1 MTSTCFQVL
10 FSRKLVS
17 LYILCWWL
25 QRDKIH
31 IRKRLPRHLKGI
43 MAPNG
48 QPCSKATSEKG
59 NHGTLGLL
67 RGSCSHDA
75 WRRPAGKK
83 AEAFQCHWLHGRQI
97 GNIDLW
103 FAYVCLYVCMYVSI
117 YIYVYLNISIYIY
130 IYIYTFLHCHMTS
143 LPSMIYQYKLWY
155 EMFLSYIYGVDIELH
170 HVHMSDPCKC
180 FRDNAAASL
189 LPGFANT
196 IQHLVDHPTQV
207 GYTLR

>member
-1 MTSTCFQVL
+1 MTSTCFKVL

-103 FAYVCLYVCMYVSI
+103 FAYVCLFVCMYVCFYI

-130 IYIYTFLHCHMTS
+130 IYIYIYIS
-143 LPSMIYQYKLWY
+143 PLPYDVFTVHDISIQTMIWDVFVIHLWCRY
-155 EMFLSYIYGVDIELH
+155 
-170 HVHMSDPCKC
+170 
-180 FRDNAAASL
+180 RTASC
-189 LPGFANT
+189 P
-196 IQHLVDHPTQV
+196 HEWPM
-207 GYTLR
+207 